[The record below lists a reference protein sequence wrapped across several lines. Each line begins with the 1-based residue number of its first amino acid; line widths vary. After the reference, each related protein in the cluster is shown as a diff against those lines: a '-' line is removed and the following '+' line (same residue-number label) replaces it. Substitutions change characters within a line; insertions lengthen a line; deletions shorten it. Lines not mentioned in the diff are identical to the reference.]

1 MKNTILL
8 VFLTLALSGCGL
20 LQKKPVS
27 SDLERELDKNLYTGA
42 FQPVQPF
49 TFDESDYTVDLDDNC
64 FSSDLDKRK
73 KCWLDNLPNSED
85 YVSIADR
92 KYSAKFGYGNSG
104 VSAEGGKYEI
114 VSQWVRFL
122 NAKPVDAEGA
132 AIEGEDHKV
141 GVGARIVAHIS
152 TSEAGINLSDLFAV
166 AAAAETSDAKGSLL
180 FTIQGI
186 HGKGVDTYTPK
197 ISKLD
202 TENLQRA
209 LEAVQ
214 NIKTLLHNDNSI
226 QLTAQVVAI
235 RKFEQEEIGDV
246 TITNNNMEDK
256 SERLDGV
263 KSQGWVYVGYFNSSG
278 QPNGPT
284 NLQVNNVSGI
294 KGTLLTRSTLN
305 VRSGYPTFPFYRLYS
320 VIDNVSAGVSVNVIR
335 VIETGSNKYWA
346 LVEY

>member
-1 MKNTILL
+1 MKKLILFIFCNTLL
-8 VFLTLALSGCGL
+8 VGCSL
-20 LQKKPVS
+20 NDSTPTP
-27 SDLERELDKNLYTGA
+27 SDLERELSNNLYTGT

-49 TFDESDYTVDLDDNC
+49 TFDEENYSVDLNDDC
-64 FSSDLDKRK
+64 RPDEISPSK
-73 KCWLDNLPNSED
+73 KKTCWLNNLPNSED
-85 YVSIADR
+85 YVSITDS
-92 KYSAKFGYGNSG
+92 KYKNGAQLGNSG
-104 VSAEGGKYEI
+104 VSVEGGKYEI

-122 NAKPVDAEGA
+122 NAKPIDGEGN

-166 AAAAETSDAKGSLL
+166 AAAAENSNANGSLL

-186 HGKGVDTYTPK
+186 YGKGVDTYTPK

-214 NIKTLLHNDNSI
+214 SIKTLLHSDDTI

-235 RKFEQEEIGDV
+235 RKFEQEEVANVIEGADQSQGV
-246 TITNNNMEDK
+246 SDK
-256 SERLDGV
+256 I
-263 KSQGWVYVGYFNSSG
+263 KKQGWVYVGYFNGSG

-284 NLQVNNVSGI
+284 NLQVKNVSEI

-320 VIDNVSAGVSVNVIR
+320 AIDTVKAGESVEIIR
-335 VIETGSNKYWA
+335 KVETGSEKYWA
-346 LVEY
+346 LIEY